1 MIKMISFYKNIA
13 FFYISK
19 ITIHNK
25 QIQRK
30 NETQTEFLMKCEI
43 HWKYYKKYYLKYL
56 KNINVKSKNLL
67 NFNQKIISQ
76 LL

>member
-43 HWKYYKKYYLKYL
+43 H
-56 KNINVKSKNLL
+56 
-67 NFNQKIISQ
+67 
-76 LL
+76 

>member
-43 HWKYYKKYYLKYL
+43 HWKYYKKYY
-56 KNINVKSKNLL
+56 NVKSKNLL
-67 NFNQKIISQ
+67 NFDQKIIFQ

>member
-25 QIQRK
+25 QIQ
-30 NETQTEFLMKCEI
+30 TQQNFWWNAKFIENI
-43 HWKYYKKYYLKYL
+43 I
-56 KNINVKSKNLL
+56 KNIITVKSKNLL
-67 NFNQKIISQ
+67 NFDQKIISQ